1 MPEPILFLVDEDS
14 EALATLATALTRRFG
29 TEYRVMTDTSPA
41 SGLARLADLCG
52 DGCPVALIAA
62 SDIEWLVRAQER
74 CPGAVRCVLL
84 SLGDGGRYPRVRQ
97 ALVLGQV
104 DAYLLKP
111 YADPEERIYPAI
123 TEMLGRWARQSRPR
137 IPVLSL
143 VGERWAPRSHE
154 LRDLLERSGLA
165 YEFCAHDS
173 EAGRR
178 HLERIGHSA
187 GFPVVIF
194 RDRFLV
200 DPTNSDIARLLGA
213 QTQPEGGV
221 YDMAIIG
228 AGPAGLAAAVT
239 GASDGLR
246 TIVIERQTVGG
257 QAGTSSMIRN
267 YVGFPR
273 GISGTDLAART
284 QEQAISLGVEFLL
297 TCDAVRLDTGDGEH
311 VITLA
316 EGAVVHARTVV
327 IACGVAYNRLDVD
340 GVDALA
346 GKGVF
351 YGAATAE
358 APAFTGRDVFVI
370 GAGSSGGQAA
380 VYLARYAA
388 SVTLVARGDALTMSD
403 YLARQIERTENI
415 HIRLNTELLRAEG
428 VRRLDALHVRN
439 TVTGVSER
447 LPGAAAFVLIGAGPH
462 TTWLEKTVQRD
473 ERGYLVTG
481 RHVVRDLAGVP
492 AWPEERA
499 PFVLETSLPGV
510 FAAGDV
516 RHGSPR
522 GVAAAVGDGSLVVR
536 SVREY
541 LGAAG

>member
-1 MPEPILFLVDEDS
+1 
-14 EALATLATALTRRFG
+14 
-29 TEYRVMTDTSPA
+29 
-41 SGLARLADLCG
+41 
-52 DGCPVALIAA
+52 
-62 SDIEWLVRAQER
+62 
-74 CPGAVRCVLL
+74 
-84 SLGDGGRYPRVRQ
+84 
-97 ALVLGQV
+97 
-104 DAYLLKP
+104 
-111 YADPEERIYPAI
+111 
-123 TEMLGRWARQSRPR
+123 
-137 IPVLSL
+137 
-143 VGERWAPRSHE
+143 VG
-154 LRDLLERSGLA
+154 
-165 YEFCAHDS
+165 
-173 EAGRR
+173 
-178 HLERIGHSA
+178 

-200 DPTNSDIARLLGA
+200 DPTNSAIARLLGA
-213 QTQPEGGV
+213 QTQPEGGL
-221 YDMAIIG
+221 YDMAVIG

-257 QAGTSSMIRN
+257 QAGTSAMIRN

-273 GISGTDLAART
+273 GISGTDLAARA
-284 QEQAISLGVEFLL
+284 QEQAVSLGVEFLL
-297 TCDAVRLDTGDGEH
+297 TCEAVRLDAGGAEH

-316 EGAVVHARTVV
+316 EGTEVRARTVV
-327 IACGVAYNRLDVD
+327 IACGVAYNGLDVE

-358 APAFTGRDVFVI
+358 APAFRARDVFVI

-380 VYLARYAA
+380 VHLARYAS
-388 SVTLVARGDALTMSD
+388 SVTLIARGDALTMSD

-415 HIRLNTELLRAEG
+415 RVRLNTELLRAEG
-428 VRRLDALHVRN
+428 ARQLAALHVRHAE
-439 TVTGVSER
+439 TGVTER
-447 LPGAAAFVLIGAGPH
+447 LAGAAAFILIGAGPH

-473 ERGYLVTG
+473 ERGYIVTG
-481 RHVVRDLAGVP
+481 RHVVRDVAGVP

-499 PFVLETSLPGV
+499 PLVLETSLPGV

-541 LGAAG
+541 LGA

>member
-1 MPEPILFLVDEDS
+1 MSEPIVFLVDEDP
-14 EALATLATALTRRFG
+14 EALAALTTALTRRFG
-29 TEYRVMTDTSPA
+29 AEYRVLSDPSPA
-41 SGLARLADLCG
+41 SALARLAHACG
-52 DGCPVALIAA
+52 AGSPVALVAA
-62 SDIEWLVRAQER
+62 SDLEWLVRAHEL
-74 CPGAVRCVLL
+74 CPGAARCVLL
-84 SLGDGGRYPRVRQ
+84 ALGDGGRYPRVRQ

-111 YADPEERIYPAI
+111 YADPEERVYPAV
-123 TEMLGRWARQSRPR
+123 TEMLGRWARHSRPR
-137 IPVLSL
+137 IPVVSV

-165 YEFCAHDS
+165 YDFCAHDS
-173 EAGRR
+173 HGGRR
-178 HLERIGHSA
+178 HLERIGHA
-187 GFPVVIF
+187 GGFPVVIF

-200 DPTNSDIARLLGA
+200 DPTNSAIARLLGA
-213 QTQPEGGV
+213 QTQPEGGL
-221 YDMAIIG
+221 YDMAVIG

-273 GISGTDLAART
+273 GISGTDLAARA
-284 QEQAISLGVEFLL
+284 QEQAVSLGVEFLL
-297 TCDAVRLDTGDGEH
+297 TCEAVRLDAGGAEH

-316 EGAVVHARTVV
+316 EGMEVRARTVV
-327 IACGVAYNRLDVD
+327 IACGVAYHRLDVE

-358 APAFTGRDVFVI
+358 APAFGGRDVFVI

-380 VYLARYAA
+380 VHLARYAS
-388 SVTLVARGDALTMSD
+388 SVTLIARGDALTMSE
-403 YLARQIERTENI
+403 YLARQIERTDNI
-415 HIRLNTELLRAEG
+415 RVRLNTELLRAEG
-428 VRRLDALHVRN
+428 ARQLEALHVRHA
-439 TVTGVSER
+439 VTGVTER
-447 LPGAAAFVLIGAGPH
+447 LPGAAAFILIGAGPH

-473 ERGYLVTG
+473 DRGYIVTG
-481 RHVVRDLAGVP
+481 RHVVRDVAGVP

-499 PFVLETSLPGV
+499 PLVLETSLPGI

-536 SVREY
+536 AVREY
-541 LGAAG
+541 LGA